1 MTLSNAAVFG
11 SGLVAMGF
19 AVAALFFVRFWW
31 RTRDGLF
38 LAFGFAFVLMAL
50 NQGLP
55 ALLDVPREEQSP
67 FYLLRLAA
75 FILIILAII
84 GKNMKPR
91 DP

>member
-1 MTLSNAAVFG
+1 MTTMTAFG
-11 SGLVAMGF
+11 SGLIAMGF
-19 AVAALFFVRFWW
+19 LVAALFFVRFWS
-31 RTRDGLF
+31 RTRDDLF
-38 LAFGFAFVLMAL
+38 LAFGLAFVLMAL

-84 GKNMKPR
+84 GKNLKSR
-91 DP
+91 R

>member
-1 MTLSNAAVFG
+1 MTVASASVFG
-11 SGLVAMGF
+11 AGLIAMGF
-19 AVAALFFVRFWW
+19 LVAALFFVRFWR
-31 RTRDGLF
+31 RTRDDLF

-55 ALLDVPREEQSP
+55 ALLNVPSEEQSP

-75 FILIILAII
+75 FILIIVAII
-84 GKNMKPR
+84 GKNLKRR

>member
-1 MTLSNAAVFG
+1 MTFASASVFG
-11 SGLVAMGF
+11 AGLIAMGF
-19 AVAALFFVRFWW
+19 IVAALFFIRFWW
-31 RTRDGLF
+31 RTRDDLF

-55 ALLDVPREEQSP
+55 ALLNVPREEQSP

-75 FILIILAII
+75 FILIIVAII
-84 GKNMKPR
+84 GKNMKRR